1 MKYSKRKIGSLEVSP
16 IGMGAAHWSIWPD
29 ADYAEGVRAF
39 NAGVDAGITFVD
51 TALRYTNATE
61 DNHNEK
67 LIAGAI
73 RDHGWKS
80 DVQPSEIKV
89 ATKGGHY
96 GRGPDAKW
104 DTTREGILQH
114 CELSLK
120 ALGVD
125 SIDLYYLHWPRE
137 QEVSISETMSAFEQ
151 LRQEGKIKNVGVSNF
166 DRRQLDEALA
176 VTQVNAVQNLFNP
189 NKQSEQQRE
198 MIDYTSELGIAY
210 VSYSSLGGTFP
221 PKPLE
226 AGNPR
231 LQQLAEGLGV
241 TVPVLTL
248 DWHLNMS
255 PNIIPLV
262 GSRRAQSIVESAKV
276 LSVEIPAEVTAEVAE
291 IYSRILPNQPRE

>member
-1 MKYSKRKIGSLEVSP
+1 MTFANRNIGTLSVSP

-51 TALRYTNATE
+51 TALRYTNAAE

-80 DVQPSEIKV
+80 DAKSADIKV

-104 DTTREGILQH
+104 DVTPQGIKQH
-114 CELSLK
+114 CESSLL

-137 QEVSISETMSAFEQ
+137 QDVSIAETMSAFAE
-151 LRQEGKIKNVGVSNF
+151 LKREGKIQNVGVSNF
-166 DRRQLDEALA
+166 DKRQLDEALA
-176 VTQVNAVQNLFNP
+176 VVKVDAVQNLFNP
-189 NKQSEQQRE
+189 NKQSSQQSE
-198 MIDYTSELGIAY
+198 MIDYTREIGIAY
-210 VSYSSLGGTFP
+210 VPYSSLGGTFP
-221 PKPLE
+221 PRPLE
-226 AGNPR
+226 TQNPR
-231 LQQLAEGLGV
+231 LQQLAEELGV

-248 DWHLNMS
+248 DWHLNLS

-262 GSRRAQSIVESAKV
+262 GSRRAQSIVESAKI

-291 IYSRILPNQPRE
+291 IYGVLADN